1 MEELAS
7 LFMHSRTQAHVFHLR
22 VNGPGSHA
30 AHLALQ
36 AYYEGII
43 PLIDLVAENYQGKN
57 GLIEFQDVDGIDN
70 NAAVENIIKYF
81 SKLIEALDKLRKG
94 EKLQSSSIQNQ
105 IDTID
110 ELLSSTKYKLENLA

>member
-22 VNGPGSHA
+22 VKGPGSHA

-43 PLIDLVAENYQGKN
+43 PLL
-57 GLIEFQDVDGIDN
+57 DGRPPQ
-70 NAAVENIIKYF
+70 F
-81 SKLIEALDKLRKG
+81 CS
-94 EKLQSSSIQNQ
+94 
-105 IDTID
+105 
-110 ELLSSTKYKLENLA
+110 LLFFN

>member
-7 LFMHSRTQAHVFHLR
+7 LFFHSRTQAHVFHLR
-22 VNGPGSHA
+22 VKGTGSHA

-43 PLIDLVAENYQGKN
+43 PLIDLVVENYQGKN

-81 SKLIEALDKLRKG
+81 SKLIEALEKLRKG

-105 IDTID
+105 IDAID